1 MASSTAAKRKLSW
14 STDGKAIK
22 VVQTATAWDTIHT
35 AVAWTTAGTYDEIW
49 LWATNNHTEAVNLT
63 LERGTATAAD
73 GNIQMSI
80 PSKTWLY
87 LVVPWLI
94 LQNGMVVKAF
104 AATTN
109 VILISGFVNSCI
121 DV

>member
-1 MASSTAAKRKLSW
+1 MASSTASKLKLSG

-22 VVQTATAWDTIHT
+22 IAQTATAGDTIHT
-35 AVAWTTAGTYDEIW
+35 AVAGTTAGTYDEIR
-49 LWATNNHTEAVNLT
+49 LWATNNHTAAVNLT

-73 GNIQMSI
+73 GNIQASI
-80 PSKTWLY
+80 PAKTGLY

-104 AATTN
+104 AGTTN
-109 VILISGFVNSCI
+109 VLLITGFVNTI
-121 DV
+121 VNV